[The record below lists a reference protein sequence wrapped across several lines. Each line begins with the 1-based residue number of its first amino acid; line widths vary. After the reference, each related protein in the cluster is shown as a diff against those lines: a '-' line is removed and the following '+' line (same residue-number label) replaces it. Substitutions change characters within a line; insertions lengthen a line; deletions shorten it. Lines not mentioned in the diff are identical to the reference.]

1 MRKRL
6 MSLGMVTLLALG
18 SVGMAGCDKEDR
30 PEVGDVTNDEG
41 GGEGGGE
48 GGD

>member
-6 MSLGMVTLLALG
+6 MSLCVVSLLALG

-30 PEVGDVTNDEG
+30 PDVRDVTNDNEG
-41 GGEGGGE
+41 GG
-48 GGD
+48 DD